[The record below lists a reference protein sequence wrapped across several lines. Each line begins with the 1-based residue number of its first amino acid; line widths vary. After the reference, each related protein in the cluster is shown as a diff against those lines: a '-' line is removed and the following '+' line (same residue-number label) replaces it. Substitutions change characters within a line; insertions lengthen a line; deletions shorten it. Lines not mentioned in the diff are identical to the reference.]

1 MPKFISKPTDSDG
14 NVLST
19 EKYVKDSINTNNT
32 IIENTYVKK
41 DDLPNQ
47 YVTNSEQTT
56 SSTSDGGSNILV

>member
-41 DDLPNQ
+41 R
-47 YVTNSEQTT
+47 
-56 SSTSDGGSNILV
+56 